1 MEGNVYLDTIKGL
14 TLEMLSISKNN
25 IREGIDS
32 LVNKD
37 GALADKVIEG
47 DKYIDELEL
56 KIEDMCIKSLKSL
69 TKEEDIRFVSGVWK
83 IITDVERIGDYAVHV
98 ADSAKILAS
107 KPTLKPLIDI
117 PAMAESVIDMI
128 SRCES
133 ALKSYD
139 LSYIDPIWEID
150 RKVDAL
156 YDQVFRE
163 LLSYILETPRLITNA
178 IYLTQVARYLER
190 AGDHAT
196 NIGERIFYIVTG
208 KKIKRGYVQIES

>member
-1 MEGNVYLDTIKGL
+1 MEGNVYLDTIKRL

>member
-1 MEGNVYLDTIKGL
+1 MEGNSYLDAIKDLTI
-14 TLEMLSISKNN
+14 EMLSISRKS
-25 IREGIDS
+25 IKGGIDS

-37 GALADKVIEG
+37 EALADRVIEE
-47 DKYIDELEL
+47 DRHIDDLEL
-56 KIEDMCIKSLKSL
+56 KIEDMCIKSLRNL
-69 TKEEDIRFVSGVWK
+69 TREEDIRFVSGVWK
-83 IITDVERIGDYAVHV
+83 IITDIERIGDYATHV

-133 ALKSYD
+133 AFKSHD
-139 LSYIDPIWEID
+139 LTYIDPIWEMD

-208 KKIKRGYVQIES
+208 KKIKRGHIQTEF